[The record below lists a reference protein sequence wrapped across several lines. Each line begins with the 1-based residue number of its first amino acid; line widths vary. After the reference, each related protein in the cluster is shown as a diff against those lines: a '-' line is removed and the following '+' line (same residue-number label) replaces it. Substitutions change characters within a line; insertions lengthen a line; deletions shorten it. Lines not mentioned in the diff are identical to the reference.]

1 MDNNKNVVDLVDIVV
16 RQTDY
21 NNDMAL
27 EKLNEYN
34 FDPVE
39 VIRNYMN
46 PTKKVFYKTTQP
58 ETTNQRVYK
67 EIRTM
72 LDSANA
78 TYRKKEEEKENA
90 N

>member
-1 MDNNKNVVDLVDIVV
+1 MENNTNVDELISIVV

-21 NNDMAL
+21 DKDNAL
-27 EKLNEYN
+27 EKLKEFN
-34 FDPVE
+34 FDPIE

-46 PTKKVFYKTTQP
+46 PTKKVFYKKSAP
-58 ETTNQRVYK
+58 ETTNQKMYK

-78 TYRKKEEEKENA
+78 AYRKKQEENEN
-90 N
+90 

>member
-1 MDNNKNVVDLVDIVV
+1 MSMDLVDIVV

-21 NNDMAL
+21 DKDMAL

-46 PTKKVFYKTTQP
+46 PTKKVFYKTTQLP
-58 ETTNQRVYK
+58 KQLTKKMYK

-78 TYRKKEEEKENA
+78 TYRKKQEEKENA